1 MEAIVRP
8 VLVTEGHPNLVE
20 LDVHVMRSHL
30 SKKEGVLL
38 DHARLPNRAG
48 LANEGVF
55 GVSRREDLSKLTK

>member
-20 LDVHVMRSHL
+20 LDL

-48 LANEGVF
+48 LANEGVL
-55 GVSRREDLSKLTK
+55 GVSRREDFGKLTK